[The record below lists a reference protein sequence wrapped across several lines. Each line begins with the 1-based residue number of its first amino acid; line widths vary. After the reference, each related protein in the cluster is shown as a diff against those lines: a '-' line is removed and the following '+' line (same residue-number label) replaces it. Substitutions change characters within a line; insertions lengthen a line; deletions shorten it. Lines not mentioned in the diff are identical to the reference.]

1 MVPAEMNT
9 LSEIDAATPTGESPF
24 DAVAAT
30 WGVDPDQSVA
40 RFSSA
45 TLWGRVPVSGRLGR
59 LRGTLSWDGAG
70 GHGRLAIATAGLSS
84 GIKLRDHHL
93 RSGAFFDVDNH
104 PELTFEASVVIVI
117 GGHVQLRGH
126 LFVRGRRHPFECT
139 ATVEAVDEDRVALE
153 ACAEVDLDELGMSRG
168 LLRMIPARVSASVR
182 VVLEREPA

>member
-1 MVPAEMNT
+1 MST
-9 LSEIDAATPTGESPF
+9 LSEIDAATATAQSPF
-24 DAVAAT
+24 GPIAAT
-30 WGVDPDQSVA
+30 WHVDLDQSVA

-45 TLWGRVPVSGRLGR
+45 TLWGRVPVSGRLSR

-104 PELTFEASVVIVI
+104 PELTFEASEVVVTG
-117 GGHVQLRGH
+117 GGHVRLRGA
-126 LFVRGRRHPFECT
+126 LLIRGLRHPFECS
-139 ATVEAVDEDRVALE
+139 AAVEALDENRVALE
-153 ACAEVDLDELGMSRG
+153 ACAEFDLDEVGMSRG
-168 LLRMIPARVSASVR
+168 LLRMIPARVRAAVR